1 MIHLIKSNNPSFKT
15 IKFKPGFNVVLAE
28 RTIESTNRDSRNGL
42 GKSTLIDIIHYCLG
56 SQKGGTLRKKEL
68 EGWAFTLD
76 IDLIGKKYSVTRST
90 SEQNRIIIEGDCSNW
105 PIKPNIDKKTGEQ
118 ILSQND
124 WNRALG
130 VLMFDLNFSFGD
142 IKYVPTFRSL
152 ISYFIRRD
160 GQSGAFLN
168 PFQHFKNQLAWNIQV
183 NNSYLLGLGWEY
195 ASKWKVLKDREKI
208 LAQIKQE
215 AQTAFL
221 TDVIGSIGEL
231 EATKIRLEAQANQQ
245 EKNLKSFRV
254 HPQYVELETDANNL
268 TRQIHDLVNA
278 NINDKRF
285 FEFYQLSLKEEI
297 DANPELVK
305 KIYDEAGI
313 SLPGVAYKRIED
325 VLAFHKQ
332 VVLNRKDFLKVEMER
347 IKNSIV
353 KREQKK
359 QELLTKRAELMS
371 VLQKHGALEEYTRLQ
386 GNYQGTISELED
398 LKKRI
403 GNLKKFKQ
411 SKSAIIVEQEF
422 LQQEALN
429 DLSERE
435 KQKEKAILLFNS
447 NSQTLYEAPGTLSI
461 DILKSGYK
469 FGVNIKGQGS
479 HGKSNMEIFCYDLVL
494 AQIWAEKTKSAGLLI
509 HDSIIFA
516 DVDERQK
523 ALALQLA
530 VKESEKLGF
539 QYICTMNSD
548 TIPKKDFSD
557 DFNFNSYVRLTLT
570 DASDDGGLLG
580 IRF

>member
-28 RTIESTNRDSRNGL
+28 RTKESTIKDSRNGL
-42 GKSTLIDIIHYCLG
+42 GKSTLIEIIHYCLG
-56 SQKGGTLRKKEL
+56 SLKGETLRKKEL
-68 EGWAFTLD
+68 EGWTFTLD
-76 IDLIGKKYSVTRST
+76 IDLVGKKYSVTRST
-90 SEQNRIIIEGDCSNW
+90 SEQNRIIIEGDCSDW

-118 ILSQND
+118 ILSRND
-124 WNRALG
+124 WNRVLG

-142 IKYVPTFRSL
+142 MKNVPTFRSL
-152 ISYFIRRD
+152 ISYFIRRNA
-160 GQSGAFLN
+160 QIGAFLN
-168 PFQHFKNQLAWNIQV
+168 PFQHFKNQLGWDIQV

-208 LAQIKQE
+208 LVQIKQE

-221 TDVIGSIGEL
+221 ADIIGSIGEL
-231 EATKIRLEAQANQQ
+231 EATKIRLEAQVKQQ
-245 EKNLKSFRV
+245 EENLKSFRI
-254 HPQYVELETDANNL
+254 HPQYLELEVDANNF
-268 TRQIHDLVNA
+268 TKQIHDLVND

-285 FEFYQLSLKEEI
+285 FEYYELSLKEEV

-313 SLPGVAYKRIED
+313 SLPGIAFKKIEA

-332 VVLNRKDFLKVEMER
+332 VVLNRKDFLKVEMEK
-347 IKNSIV
+347 IKNNIA

-359 QELLTKRAELMS
+359 QELSTKRAELMS
-371 VLQKHGALEEYTRLQ
+371 VLKKHGALEEYTRLQ
-386 GNYQGTISELED
+386 SNHQKSISELED
-398 LKKRI
+398 IKKRI
-403 GNLKKFKQ
+403 DRLKKFEQ
-411 SKSAIIVEQEF
+411 GKSALTVEKEF

-429 DLSERE
+429 DLSER
-435 KQKEKAILLFNS
+435 KTQKEKAVLLFNS
-447 NSQTLYEAPGTLSI
+447 NSQALYNVPGTLSI
-461 DILKSGYK
+461 DISKSGYK
-469 FGVNIKGQGS
+469 FGVNIKRSGS
-479 HGKSNMEIFCYDLVL
+479 HGIGNMKIFCYDLML
-494 AQIWAEKTKSAGLLI
+494 AQIWAEKTKSPGLLI

-530 VKESEKLGF
+530 ANESEKLGF

-548 TIPKKDFSD
+548 TVPKKDFSD
-557 DFNFNSYVRLTLT
+557 DFNFNSYVRVTFT
-570 DASDDGGLLG
+570 DATDNGGLLG